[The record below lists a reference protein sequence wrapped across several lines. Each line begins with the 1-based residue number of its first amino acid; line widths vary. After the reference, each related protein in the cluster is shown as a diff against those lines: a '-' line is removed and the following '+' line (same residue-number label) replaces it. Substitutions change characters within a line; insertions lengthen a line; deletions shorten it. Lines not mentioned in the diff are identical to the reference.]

1 MPQFITE
8 YHAEIAKLRAISGST
23 NESVLREAFHHCLK
37 KYCERKELTL
47 IDELPDKPGTR
58 PDGTVR
64 DAMRLPYGFWE
75 AKDEKDDLDKE
86 INKKKDKGYPTSN
99 IIYENTR
106 VAVLIQND
114 HEVMRVDM
122 ADAGALHRL
131 ITAFLKYQPQEIVDF
146 YKAIE
151 KFKEDMPEILRALR
165 GVIDEARQT
174 NSAFTAAA
182 DEFLI
187 LCQKSINPHV
197 ELSDV
202 REMLIQHILTKKI
215 FLQVFSDAQF
225 HQENNIAA
233 RLDALEK
240 TFFTGGTRR
249 DLNDRLQVYYGA
261 ITATAAGM
269 KGHREKQ
276 HFLKVVYENFYQVYN
291 KKAADRLGVVYT
303 PNEIVGFMI
312 RAADTITHK
321 HFGRR
326 LYDDNVQIL
335 DPAAGTGTF
344 IADLIEFIPSA
355 HLPYKYQNEIHA
367 NEVSILPYYIA
378 NLNIEYTY
386 KQKMDSYQEFPNICF
401 VDTLDNVHY
410 GGKGQSDL
418 IGAMSHEN
426 LERVQRQNRKEIS
439 VIIGNPPYNANQRNE
454 NDNNKNRE
462 YPAVDARI
470 KETYIEKSTAQKT
483 KQYDMYKRF
492 IRWASDRLQDDGVL
506 AFITN
511 RAYIAAKQDDGF
523 RATAAKEFSAIYI
536 VDLGGDIRT
545 TAGTGNVFGIMTGVA
560 IGFFVRQQDA
570 KQKGATCDIRY
581 FKLDDFVSGDEKLA
595 QLSNLNFADIAF
607 RHIIPGPKNNWL
619 NLTDNDFDE
628 LLCVANKQTKLA
640 KSESQKN
647 AIFQLYSLGMVTAR
661 DDWVYDFDKA
671 NLRKKVKHFC
681 KVYANEIARYK
692 KQLPEK
698 SEIGNWVNRE
708 IKWTSELEAHL
719 TKGNKITYSND
730 SIVNSLY
737 RPFVK
742 KNFYWQ
748 PRIVH
753 RQYQLPLM
761 FPNSKKNENKI
772 ICFNVNGKELY
783 ALASSITPDYHFTGD
798 AQCLPLYC
806 YDQNGKRHSNL
817 TEYGLTQFRDHYAN
831 PNITAEE
838 IFHYVYAVL
847 HNPAYLK
854 KYQINLTREFPRMP
868 FYDDFAKWEKW
879 GVKLMQL
886 HCDFETHAPHK
897 LARNDKPCQP
907 GDTKLKADKE
917 KGIITLDEQTTL
929 AKIPAQAWRYQLGNR
944 SALEWVLDQ
953 YKEKKPRDPTI
964 RKKFNN
970 YTFAQHKEN
979 VIELL
984 GKVCAVSVRT
994 MEIVEEMNRSA
1005 E

>member
-23 NESVLREAFHHCLK
+23 NESVLREAFHNCLK
-37 KYCERKELTL
+37 KYCERKKLTL

-58 PDGTVR
+58 PDGTVK
-64 DAMRLPYGFWE
+64 DSMRLRYGFWE

-86 INKKKDKGYPTSN
+86 INKKNDKGYPTSN

-106 VAVLIQND
+106 TAALIQND

-122 ADAGALHRL
+122 ADADALHRL
-131 ITAFLKYQPQEIVDF
+131 ITAFLNYQPQDIADF
-146 YKAIE
+146 HKAIE
-151 KFKEDMPEILRALR
+151 KFKQDMPEILHALR
-165 GVIDEARQT
+165 GVIDDAHQS

-182 DEFLI
+182 DGFLM

-197 ELSDV
+197 EFSDV

-215 FLQVFSDAQF
+215 FLQVFNDDQF
-225 HQENNIAA
+225 HKENNIAS
-233 RLDALEK
+233 RLDDLEE
-240 TFFTGGTRR
+240 TFFTGNTRR
-249 DLNDRLQVYYGA
+249 DVDDRMRVYYGA
-261 ITATAAGM
+261 ITGAAATM
-269 KGHREKQ
+269 DGHHEKQ

-312 RAADTITHK
+312 RVADKVTHK
-321 HFGRR
+321 HFGRH

-344 IADLIEFIPSA
+344 IADLIEFIPPA
-355 HLPYKYQNEIHA
+355 HLSHKYQNEIHA
-367 NEVSILPYYIA
+367 NEVGILPYYIA

-386 KQKMDSYQEFPNICF
+386 KQKTNSYQEFTNICF
-401 VDTLDNVHY
+401 VDTLDNVY
-410 GGKGQSDL
+410 FGGKGQSDL

-462 YPAVDARI
+462 YPGVDKRI
-470 KETYIEKSTAQKT
+470 KETYIETSAAQKT

-492 IRWASDRLQDDGVL
+492 IRWASDRLKNDGVL

-511 RAYIAAKQDDGF
+511 RAYIDAKQDDGF
-523 RATAAKEFSAIYI
+523 RATAAQEFSAIYI

-545 TAGTGNVFGIMTGVA
+545 TAGAGNVFGIMTGVA
-560 IGFFVRQQDA
+560 IGFFVRQKDA
-570 KQKGATCDIRY
+570 KQTDATCDIRY
-581 FKLDDFVSGDEKLA
+581 FKLDDHISGDEKLA
-595 QLSNLNFADIAF
+595 QLSNLNFAGIEF
-607 RHIIPGPKNNWL
+607 KHIIPDSKHNWIKQ
-619 NLTDNDFDE
+619 TDNDFDE

-640 KSESQKN
+640 KPERKTDEN
-647 AIFQLYSLGMVTAR
+647 AIFKLYSMGVATNR
-661 DDWVYDFDKA
+661 DDWVYDFDKT
-671 NLRKKVKHFC
+671 NLRKKVKFFA
-681 KVYANEIARYK
+681 KTYNSFLGDETQETNTI
-692 KQLPEK
+692 
-698 SEIGNWVNRE
+698 
-708 IKWTSELEAHL
+708 IKWSRDLKNEFRRH
-719 TKGNKITYSND
+719 KKITVRNEEFTH
-730 SIVNSLY
+730 SLY
-737 RPFVK
+737 RPFTK
-742 KNFYWQ
+742 KLYFANFITSDVLTKNHYE
-748 PRIVH
+748 IFGEK
-753 RQYQLPLM
+753 L
-761 FPNSKKNENKI
+761 NKKNKI
-772 ICFNVNGKELY
+772 ICFSGV
-783 ALASSITPDYHFTGD
+783 ASSKSFQAMATIKIPGLDFLEKT
-798 AQCLPLYC
+798 QCLPLYR
-806 YDQNGKRHSNL
+806 YDKNDNRHSNL

-907 GDTKLKADKE
+907 GDAKLKADKE